1 MYGISGWAYRR
12 IAMQRQCRVGQGGW
26 GNGTQGGVRMKRDIV
41 GSEYDGRSGVIV
53 VESSDASPVLGET
66 FETIPSMLMRNL
78 IVVHV
83 EI

>member
-1 MYGISGWAYRR
+1 
-12 IAMQRQCRVGQGGW
+12 
-26 GNGTQGGVRMKRDIV
+26 MKRDIV

-66 FETIPSMLMRNL
+66 FETVPSMLMRNL

-83 EI
+83 KI